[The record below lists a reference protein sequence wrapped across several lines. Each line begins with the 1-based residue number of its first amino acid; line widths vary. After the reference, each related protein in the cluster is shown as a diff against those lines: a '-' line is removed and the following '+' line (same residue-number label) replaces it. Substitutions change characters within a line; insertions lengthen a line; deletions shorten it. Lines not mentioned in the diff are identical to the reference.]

1 MSWDYGVIPTSVV
14 STSGFLTKVERLDNR
29 VCTGRKSAD
38 CRPPSIA
45 KHPLLIN
52 AQICLKT
59 TFPVLMDRF
68 VYLQMTKSQLKSEIQ
83 ILLDHFPENVL
94 IDLMEFLKAL
104 RDQPEDKIRLANDL
118 RQILAEDKGLLEKL
132 AK

>member
-1 MSWDYGVIPTSVV
+1 
-14 STSGFLTKVERLDNR
+14 
-29 VCTGRKSAD
+29 
-38 CRPPSIA
+38 
-45 KHPLLIN
+45 
-52 AQICLKT
+52 
-59 TFPVLMDRF
+59 MDRF
-68 VYLQMTKSQLKSEIQ
+68 VYLQMTKSQLKFEIQ

>member
-1 MSWDYGVIPTSVV
+1 
-14 STSGFLTKVERLDNR
+14 
-29 VCTGRKSAD
+29 
-38 CRPPSIA
+38 
-45 KHPLLIN
+45 
-52 AQICLKT
+52 
-59 TFPVLMDRF
+59 MDRF